1 MNKAKNLQ
9 SKQEPATAEE
19 ALSPITLVRDLQSGK
34 ISASSLSTEARQVCV
49 EYLGNEGYSVG
60 EIAEVLKIS
69 IRTIHRDRDQIKA
82 AHAVGFTPDMVEQQI
97 GQLVQHAD
105 QAIQRLRRIARE
117 KECPHAA
124 RVEAV
129 RGTWTVVKELT
140 ELLQH
145 LGYLPTA
152 AHQIRADLTHHIDE
166 PPSFDQMQMEVAR
179 LELLIKLGDKTDE
192 KTMQVFTE
200 LKTTLKQF
208 AMSTQIKQL
217 TDALGKGGDNDADT
231 K

>member
-1 MNKAKNLQ
+1 MNTKRKTK
-9 SKQEPATAEE
+9 SKQEPAINEE
-19 ALSPITLVRDLQSGK
+19 TRSPITLVRDLQSGR
-34 ISASSLSTEARQVCV
+34 ISATSLSTEARLVCV

-69 IRTIHRDRDQIKA
+69 IRTVHRDREQIKA
-82 AHAVGFTPDMVEQQI
+82 AHAVSFTPDMVEQQV

-117 KECPHAA
+117 KNCPPAA

-140 ELLQH
+140 ELLQS
-145 LGYLPTA
+145 LGYMPTA

-179 LELLIKLGDKTDE
+179 LELLIEQGDKPDE
-192 KTMQVFTE
+192 KTRQVFTE

-217 TDALGKGGDNDADT
+217 TDALGEGGDRDADI

>member
-1 MNKAKNLQ
+1 M
-9 SKQEPATAEE
+9 
-19 ALSPITLVRDLQSGK
+19 
-34 ISASSLSTEARQVCV
+34 

-69 IRTIHRDRDQIKA
+69 IRTIHRDREQIKA
-82 AHAVGFTPDMVEQQI
+82 AHAVSFAPDMVEQQV
-97 GQLVQHAD
+97 GQLLQHAD

-117 KECPHAA
+117 KDCPHAA
-124 RVEAV
+124 RVEAI

-140 ELLQH
+140 EKLQS

-179 LELLIKLGDKTDE
+179 LELLIEQGDKTDE
-192 KTMQVFTE
+192 KTRQVFTE

-217 TDALGKGGDNDADT
+217 TEALGKGGDRNADT

>member
-1 MNKAKNLQ
+1 M
-9 SKQEPATAEE
+9 AEE
-19 ALSPITLVRDLQSGK
+19 TPSPITLVRDLQSGK

-82 AHAVGFTPDMVEQQI
+82 AHAVGFTPDIAEQQV

-105 QAIQRLRRIARE
+105 QAVQRLRRIARE
-117 KECPHAA
+117 KDCPHAA

-179 LELLIKLGDKTDE
+179 LELLIEQGDKTDE
-192 KTMQVFTE
+192 KTMHIFTE

-217 TDALGKGGDNDADT
+217 TAALDKGGDRDADR

>member
-1 MNKAKNLQ
+1 MKNNKKTK
-9 SKQEPATAEE
+9 SKQEPKVAEE
-19 ALSPITLVRDLQSGK
+19 TPSPITLVRDLQSGR
-34 ISASSLSTEARQVCV
+34 ISANSLSTEARQVCV

-82 AHAVGFTPDMVEQQI
+82 AHAVSFSPDMVEQQV
-97 GQLVQHAD
+97 GQLAQHAD

-117 KECPHAA
+117 KDCPHAA

-129 RGTWTVVKELT
+129 RSTWIVVKELT
-140 ELLQH
+140 EKLQS

-166 PPSFDQMQMEVAR
+166 PPSFDQMQVEVAR
-179 LELLIKLGDKTDE
+179 LELLFEQDDNTDE
-192 KTMQVFTE
+192 KTRQLFTE

-208 AMSTQIKQL
+208 AMSSQIKQL
-217 TDALGKGGDNDADT
+217 TEAVSKGGDRNADT

>member
-1 MNKAKNLQ
+1 MKNNKKTK
-9 SKQEPATAEE
+9 SKQEPSISEE
-19 ALSPITLVRDLQSGK
+19 TPSPITLVRDLQSGR
-34 ISASSLSTEARQVCV
+34 ISATSLSTEARQVCV

-69 IRTIHRDRDQIKA
+69 IRTIHRDRDQIKS
-82 AHAVGFTPDMVEQQI
+82 AHAVVFTPDIVEQQV

-117 KECPHAA
+117 KDCPHAA

-129 RGTWTVVKELT
+129 RSTWTVVKELT
-140 ELLQH
+140 EKLQS

-166 PPSFDQMQMEVAR
+166 PPSFDQMQAEVKQ
-179 LELLIKLGDKTDE
+179 LELVIEQSGTSDDKLGQLLGQVKTS
-192 KTMQVFTE
+192 
-200 LKTTLKQF
+200 LNQF
-208 AMSTQIKQL
+208 VLSGQIAEIK
-217 TDALGKGGDNDADT
+217 DALDKEGNNNADN